1 MILTWNCVE
10 YHVWRYYPI
19 HLHGRSSF
27 QSWNELNPEKEME
40 IQKQED
46 QYPSHESKQ
55 RTLSEFM
62 S

>member
-1 MILTWNCVE
+1 ML
-10 YHVWRYYPI
+10 RYLAIFRNMTGLPKAK
-19 HLHGRSSF
+19 
-27 QSWNELNPEKEME
+27 WEEKEME

-46 QYPSHESKQ
+46 QYSTHESKQ

>member
-1 MILTWNCVE
+1 MRGESLLRMILSKWE
-10 YHVWRYYPI
+10 
-19 HLHGRSSF
+19 
-27 QSWNELNPEKEME
+27 EKEMGVH
-40 IQKQED
+40 KQEN